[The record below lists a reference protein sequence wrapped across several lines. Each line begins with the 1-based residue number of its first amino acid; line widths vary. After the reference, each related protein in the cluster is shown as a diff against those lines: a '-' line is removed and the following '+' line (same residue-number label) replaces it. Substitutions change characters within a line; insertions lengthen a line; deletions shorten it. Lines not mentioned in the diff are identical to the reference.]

1 MSPTIVG
8 KEPTVDYKANPELDP
23 AFVPDKPDFDAPPAE
38 GDESKGFGEIM
49 QDRLDKKPAVEKTDA
64 PPKEPTKAP
73 EKEPVKPATTP
84 IRDVLDAV
92 LSQDDPAVAKPT
104 VEETKSPVEEFKD
117 VTEGVRSEHVKD
129 RMVKMRTK
137 ISDLWTE
144 NQRLAK
150 ERGEFQTKA
159 RPALEDPEVK
169 ALLDAKDKELQ
180 QAREALL
187 AFDIESSPEFKSEFV
202 GPRNKLARSAAMKLQ
217 SYGGNGQEL
226 LNALSMPEGIHRDQA
241 IEGLTANIPDYA
253 KNKITGF
260 VNQIEQLDEK
270 ANEKRANA
278 PQTWEEMNARAID
291 RQRKAAEKYK
301 SDVTTLYEGI
311 TKELAKDPFF
321 RQVGDD
327 VQGSSEWNTGVT
339 GTLQRGLNH
348 ILGSDN
354 TIERSL
360 VIAAKGE
367 RYDSV
372 AKIAL
377 DERARRIAAEKKVA
391 EYEGVQPGFRGSRKP
406 EPKGEDDELKD
417 LPFGEQMARRAAA
430 RSEDPD

>member
-38 GDESKGFGEIM
+38 GDESSKGFGEIM
-49 QDRLDKKPAVEKTDA
+49 QDRLDKKPAIEKTDA
-64 PPKEPTKAP
+64 PTKEQPVKEPAKDVT
-73 EKEPVKPATTP
+73 KPATTP
-84 IRDVLDAV
+84 VRDVLDAV
-92 LSQDDPAVAKPT
+92 LSQDDPVKPT
-104 VEETKSPVEEFKD
+104 IEETKSPVEEFKD
-117 VTEGVRSEHVKD
+117 VTDGVRSEHVKG

-144 NQRLAK
+144 NQKLAR
-150 ERGEFQTKA
+150 ERGELQTKA

-169 ALLDAKDKELQ
+169 TLLDAKDKELQ

-202 GPRNKLARSAAMKLQ
+202 EPRNKLARSAAMKLQ

-430 RSEDPD
+430 RSEDSD

>member
-1 MSPTIVG
+1 
-8 KEPTVDYKANPELDP
+8 
-23 AFVPDKPDFDAPPAE
+23 
-38 GDESKGFGEIM
+38 
-49 QDRLDKKPAVEKTDA
+49 
-64 PPKEPTKAP
+64 
-73 EKEPVKPATTP
+73 
-84 IRDVLDAV
+84 
-92 LSQDDPAVAKPT
+92 
-104 VEETKSPVEEFKD
+104 
-117 VTEGVRSEHVKD
+117 
-129 RMVKMRTK
+129 
-137 ISDLWTE
+137 
-144 NQRLAK
+144 
-150 ERGEFQTKA
+150 
-159 RPALEDPEVK
+159 
-169 ALLDAKDKELQ
+169 
-180 QAREALL
+180 
-187 AFDIESSPEFKSEFV
+187 
-202 GPRNKLARSAAMKLQ
+202 
-217 SYGGNGQEL
+217 
-226 LNALSMPEGIHRDQA
+226 
-241 IEGLTANIPDYA
+241 
-253 KNKITGF
+253 
-260 VNQIEQLDEK
+260 
-270 ANEKRANA
+270 
-278 PQTWEEMNARAID
+278 MNARAID

-327 VQGSSEWNTGVT
+327 VQGSSEWNIGVT